1 MEDRYYS
8 MQELVAL
15 CILGYKKYQEQ
26 NKSNDKKKLE
36 NIIKNVLELA
46 EKNIKIENIKS
57 FNTDLLREINF
68 KWKMTAD
75 EVLAYS
81 TCVFYVLTKR
91 DEKITEEKIV
101 KEFLSELYTHHPR
114 RIRLEADII
123 LENFF
128 PKLNNKN

>member
-15 CILGYKKYQEQ
+15 CILGYKKYQSN
-26 NKSNDKKKLE
+26 NKKNDKQQLK

-46 EKNIKIENIKS
+46 EKKIEIEDITS
-57 FNTDLLREINF
+57 FNTDLLKAIKF
-68 KWKMTAD
+68 KWQMTAD

-91 DEKITEEKIV
+91 DEEITEENIV
-101 KEFLSELYTHHPR
+101 KEFLSELYSHHPKR
-114 RIRLEADII
+114 TRIEADII

-128 PKLNNKN
+128 PDLK

>member
-1 MEDRYYS
+1 MEDRCYS

-15 CILGYKKYQEQ
+15 CILGYKKYQSK
-26 NKSNDKKKLE
+26 NKKNDKEKLT

-46 EKNIKIENIKS
+46 EKKIEIEDITS
-57 FNTDLLREINF
+57 FNTDLLKEINF
-68 KWKMTAD
+68 KWKMTAE

-91 DEKITEEKIV
+91 DEEITEENIV

-114 RIRLEADII
+114 RIRLEADFI
-123 LENFF
+123 LGNFLQ
-128 PKLNNKN
+128 KLI